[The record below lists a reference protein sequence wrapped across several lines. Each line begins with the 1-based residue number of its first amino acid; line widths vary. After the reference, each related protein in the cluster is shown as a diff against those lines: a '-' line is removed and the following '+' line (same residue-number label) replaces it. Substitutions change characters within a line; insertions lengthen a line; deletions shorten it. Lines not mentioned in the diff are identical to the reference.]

1 MSRIGR
7 MQIAIPAGVTVDVA
21 DGNVVTVKGPKGTL
35 TQRLHPEMAIEI
47 DGGFAHVKRPS
58 DDKEHKALHGLT
70 RSLLNN
76 MVVGVTEGY
85 KKELEINGVGYRA
98 GIRIRSSLTSRMEL
112 PSMCPIPMQSSSAAP
127 ISRRSGRLPRKSVA
141 KDLRSR
147 ISARASS
154 MPTRES
160 GASLVRPANNGK
172 ERKIWLIV
180 LTAISSV

>member
-35 TQRLHPEMAIEI
+35 SQRLHPEMAIEI

-98 GIRIRSSLTSRMEL
+98 AKQGKQLVLNIGYSHQVVFDEPDGITFDVPNPNAVVVSGADKQKVGQIASEIRGKRPPEPYLGKGIKYADERIR
-112 PSMCPIPMQSSSAAP
+112 
-127 ISRRSGRLPRKSVA
+127 RKS
-141 KDLRSR
+141 
-147 ISARASS
+147 
-154 MPTRES
+154 
-160 GASLVRPANNGK
+160 GK
-172 ERKIWLIV
+172 AGK
-180 LTAISSV
+180 